1 MGRARKTSVIVVFSV
16 LILAVSIMPASLVY
30 ARRTYTITASVSGDG
45 GSIAP
50 AGDVPVF
57 NNYDQS
63 FDITAAPGYHF
74 EALFVDGKQINAVPQ
89 ADENGVITYT
99 FTRVKADHDIT
110 AIFDVNAE
118 IELPPGSTAEIEV
131 NVWEDYF
138 NPLLPGIDGITP
150 YFEFVIVE
158 GSFSGE
164 VLVTVHYDDTG
175 LTADQEQNLRLYVGN
190 PVDFDRDGTV
200 NGNDIALIQAEAK
213 SGNPDLDT
221 YDLNND
227 HVVDTF
233 DINIVKEYANS
244 GLIVNPGQD
253 NAGEFRL
260 PWLDITLGEP
270 DTVNNIIYGSTWHL
284 SLFRCR

>member
-200 NGNDIALIQAEAK
+200 
-213 SGNPDLDT
+213 S
-221 YDLNND
+221 
-227 HVVDTF
+227 
-233 DINIVKEYANS
+233 S
-244 GLIVNPGQD
+244 
-253 NAGEFRL
+253 
-260 PWLDITLGEP
+260 
-270 DTVNNIIYGSTWHL
+270 
-284 SLFRCR
+284 